1 MKDIKNVVDIV
12 DVMNFDDK
20 KSQTARKKNRKKMY
34 DKKYKIKFTARR
46 CTNREYSFHRKG
58 PDGRASQ
65 ET

>member
-34 DKKYKIKFTARR
+34 DKKYKIKI
-46 CTNREYSFHRKG
+46 YSKKMYQQRIQF
-58 PDGRASQ
+58 P
-65 ET
+65 